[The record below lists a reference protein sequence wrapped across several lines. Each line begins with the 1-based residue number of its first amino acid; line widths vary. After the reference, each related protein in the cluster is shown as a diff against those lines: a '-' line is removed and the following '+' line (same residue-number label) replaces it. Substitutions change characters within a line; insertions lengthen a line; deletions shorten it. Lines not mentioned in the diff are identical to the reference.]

1 LPPRPAGDIVR
12 RSKEVALP
20 FHDPDDET
28 DAVRLAVKAA
38 LEDRLRRM
46 QAVTD
51 TVADWPVTGMKA
63 DKAFCDAGSGD

>member
-1 LPPRPAGDIVR
+1 
-12 RSKEVALP
+12 VALSI
-20 FHDPDDET
+20 HVRDGET
-28 DAVRLAVKAA
+28 EAERLALQAA

>member
-1 LPPRPAGDIVR
+1 MSIHVR
-12 RSKEVALP
+12 
-20 FHDPDDET
+20 DGET
-28 DAVRLAVKAA
+28 EAERLALQAA